1 MPNDAPLRT
10 KPDGRSRPHDLA
22 RTRSEILA
30 AALTVFAEKGFAG
43 ARVDE
48 IAALT
53 HTTKPTIYYHFGS
66 KEALYAA
73 VLEEAF
79 GGIRDMERALELD
92 PADPVG
98 AMRRLVEATFD
109 YHAANPAWVRLVSN
123 ENIHHAR
130 HIAGNPAFMQRN
142 APVLAT
148 LGTLLEAGQQAGVF
162 RGGIDPFQLHWIISS
177 LSFYRVSN
185 RYTWQVNFGMDMA
198 APEHA
203 GAQCRVAVDT
213 VLRYL
218 AAGGDQ

>member
-1 MPNDAPLRT
+1 MPNDSAHPIKL
-10 KPDGRSRPHDLA
+10 DGRSRPHDLA
-22 RTRSEILA
+22 RTRGEILA
-30 AALTVFAEKGFAG
+30 AALTVFAEKGLAG

-73 VLEEAF
+73 VLEEAY
-79 GGIRDMERALELD
+79 GGIRDMERSLDLD

-109 YHAANPAWVRLVSN
+109 YHAANPAWVRLVAN
-123 ENIHHAR
+123 ENIHFAR
-130 HIAGNPAFMQRN
+130 HIADRPGFSERN
-142 APVLAT
+142 APVLVT
-148 LGTLLEAGQQAGVF
+148 LRTLLESGQRLGVF
-162 RGGIDPFQLHWIISS
+162 RDGVDPFHLHWMISA

-185 RYTWQVNFGMDMA
+185 RHTWLVNFGMDMEM
-198 APEHA
+198 PEIA
-203 GAQCRVAVDT
+203 SAQRTVAVDA

-218 AAGGDQ
+218 AVDGG